1 MSLSKTLGTLILASL
16 VGSLS
21 ILIGVPKKNVKNKE
35 KTTKAST
42 QNGIEEKY
50 DLFI

>member
-1 MSLSKTLGTLILASL
+1 MSLSRTIGTLFLAAL

-21 ILIGVPKKNVKNKE
+21 VLIGIPKKNTKSKI
-35 KTTKAST
+35 KTTKTSV

>member
-1 MSLSKTLGTLILASL
+1 MSLSKTIGTLIVAAL

-21 ILIGVPKKNVKNKE
+21 VLIGMPKKVIKSKI
-35 KTTKAST
+35 KTTKTST